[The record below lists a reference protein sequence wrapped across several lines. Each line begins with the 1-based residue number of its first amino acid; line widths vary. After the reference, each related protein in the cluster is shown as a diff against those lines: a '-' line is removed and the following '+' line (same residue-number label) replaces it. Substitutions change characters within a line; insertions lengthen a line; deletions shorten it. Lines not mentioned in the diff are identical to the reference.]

1 VCAPSSAPPG
11 PSQPTS
17 TSPTW
22 NDWTTT
28 RVTAAEILAGCDALL
43 LPTAP
48 RLPSIA
54 EVAADPLG
62 VNRELGTYTNFVNL
76 LDMAAIAVPAGR
88 ADGNPFGVSVI
99 TRAFDDRVAYDIAGK
114 AQL

>member
-1 VCAPSSAPPG
+1 MRTIISAAGTIPAHVHVA
-11 PSQPTS
+11 
-17 TSPTW
+17 
-22 NDWTTT
+22 DLERLDHY